1 MPGLGNNTGKFTYVN
16 IKKGKL
22 YVKRDN
28 EVLAFDNIEGYL
40 VGLEIR
46 DDEYQGK
53 KYKKLCLDIVYE
65 SDRFQLQMKLDS
77 GYGNAFCRISP
88 NIDPTLLLKIT
99 PTYQEV
105 DGKGRAGMFINQ
117 GNAALK
123 WAWTKENPGNLPQL
137 EQVEFKGELHW
148 DNKKQQEFFTNWL
161 IGPNGFRSKLV
172 HEAIAGPA
180 HQFHDEKIPSAADIT
195 EPIDDL
201 PF

>member
-28 EVLAFDNIEGYL
+28 EVLSFDNIEGYL

-65 SDRFQLQMKLDS
+65 NDRFQLQMKLDS
-77 GYGNAFCRISP
+77 GYGQAFCRMSP
-88 NIDPTLLLKIT
+88 NIDLKQLLKIT

-117 GNAALK
+117 NGAALK
-123 WAWTKENPGNLPQL
+123 WAWTKDNPGNLPML
-137 EQVEFKGELHW
+137 EKVEFKGETHW
-148 DNKKQQEFFTNWL
+148 DNTKQQEYFINVLMTS
-161 IGPNGFRSKLV
+161 IRPNLV
-172 HEAIAGPA
+172 HEAVAGPA
-180 HQFHDEKIPSAADIT
+180 HQFTDIPAASDIN